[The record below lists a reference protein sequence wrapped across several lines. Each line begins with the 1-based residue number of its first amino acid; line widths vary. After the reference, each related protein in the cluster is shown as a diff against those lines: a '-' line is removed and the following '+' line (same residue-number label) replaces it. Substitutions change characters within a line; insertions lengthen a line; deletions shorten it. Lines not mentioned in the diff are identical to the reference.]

1 MSIIAIITTLLVH
14 YCYLLS
20 ISGQEISSLRQKL
33 NISET
38 QNATLTHQ
46 LTAVKAEL
54 ADTVQRCSARET
66 VLQSKV
72 NDLIASN
79 AEETEKMKMKHGD
92 TLVTELAEQKCSL
105 KQSHELEVSNLLK
118 SHEHSRENYEEIIK
132 DLRMK
137 LAKDAS
143 ESKVY

>member
-1 MSIIAIITTLLVH
+1 M
-14 YCYLLS
+14 LS

-92 TLVTELAEQKCSL
+92 TLVTALAEQKCSL
-105 KQSHELEVSNLLK
+105 KQSHEHEVNNLLK

-143 ESKVY
+143 ESKVYILAMCFT